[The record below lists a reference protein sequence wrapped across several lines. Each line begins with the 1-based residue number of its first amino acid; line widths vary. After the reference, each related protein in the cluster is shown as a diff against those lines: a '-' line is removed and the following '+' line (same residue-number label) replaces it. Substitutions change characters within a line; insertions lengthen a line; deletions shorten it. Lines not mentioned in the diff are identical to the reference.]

1 MPIAME
7 HPPKELSAQEAR
19 SAALG
24 YVTEAFALA
33 LLDGID
39 GDAFAEA
46 ALCTAMCE
54 LVAAHGEDAAA
65 EVAARLADRAAAGEF
80 SVARRQ

>member
-24 YVTEAFALA
+24 YVT
-33 LLDGID
+33 
-39 GDAFAEA
+39 DAFAEA

-54 LVAAHGEDAAA
+54 LVAAHGEDGAA